1 MNSRR
6 INEIIIIWIYFS
18 VFGEDDGSGCV
29 FIFIVMRVRVRAGSK
44 EQQILYA
51 NYKNTSTFENL
62 QHI

>member
-1 MNSRR
+1 M
-6 INEIIIIWIYFS
+6 YFS

>member
-1 MNSRR
+1 M
-6 INEIIIIWIYFS
+6 YFS
-18 VFGEDDGSGCV
+18 VFGEDDDGSGCV
-29 FIFIVMRVRVRAGSK
+29 FIVVRVIVRVRAGSK

>member
-1 MNSRR
+1 M
-6 INEIIIIWIYFS
+6 FS
-18 VFGEDDGSGCV
+18 IFGCQEDDDDYDDEPGCV
-29 FIFIVMRVRVRAGSK
+29 FIFIVMRVRVTAGSK